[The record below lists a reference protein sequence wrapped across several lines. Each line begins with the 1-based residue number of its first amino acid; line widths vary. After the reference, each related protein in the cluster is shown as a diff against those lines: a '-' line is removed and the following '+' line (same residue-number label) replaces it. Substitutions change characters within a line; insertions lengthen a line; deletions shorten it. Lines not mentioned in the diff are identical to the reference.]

1 MGLGSIC
8 RLLMM
13 GFAAAGIVSAAPLPA
28 QSKQL
33 DVVPSADLP
42 NIDPVFASVVIT
54 RIFGMMV
61 YEELFAWD
69 NNLQPRPEMVQN
81 WSTSPDEL
89 IWQFTLRDGLKF
101 HDGAPVTSADVIAS
115 LKRWMQKDIVGQ
127 KIGAAMVDESA
138 INDKTIELKLKQ
150 PVPYLTFALGSAI
163 GQVPFIMPA
172 KLLAGLDPSKPLTVE
187 DGSGPFSY
195 NASASVSGDKVVF
208 DRNPEYL
215 PRREPPD
222 GLAGGRVAKVDRV
235 VWHIIPDAATTA
247 AALQSGEVDLIEPRE
262 NQSADGQMVALE
274 CGLVSV

>member
-8 RLLMM
+8 CLLMM

-115 LKRWMQKDIVGQ
+115 LKRW
-127 KIGAAMVDESA
+127 AARDPLGKMLMADTATLDARDARTFAFV
-138 INDKTIELKLKQ
+138 LKQ
-150 PVPYLTFALGSAI
+150 PFPMILDVLG
-163 GQVPFIMPA
+163 
-172 KLLAGLDPSKPLTVE
+172 KP
-187 DGSGPFSY
+187 
-195 NASASVSGDKVVF
+195 
-208 DRNPEYL
+208 
-215 PRREPPD
+215 
-222 GLAGGRVAKVDRV
+222 
-235 VWHIIPDAATTA
+235 
-247 AALQSGEVDLIEPRE
+247 
-262 NQSADGQMVALE
+262 
-274 CGLVSV
+274 